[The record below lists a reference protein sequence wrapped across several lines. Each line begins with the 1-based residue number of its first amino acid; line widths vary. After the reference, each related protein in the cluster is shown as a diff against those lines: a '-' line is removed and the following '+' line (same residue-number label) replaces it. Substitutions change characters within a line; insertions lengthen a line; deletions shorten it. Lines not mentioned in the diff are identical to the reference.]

1 MVRENF
7 GEDILSEVTMS
18 VEYSKYYEEL
28 QEEPAR
34 GGYEQKLKTWRC
46 LKDPYCYLE
55 SKRSIHNAFEW
66 TEWPDVTFV
75 KVYDCLVLTVRL
87 YTRDQ
92 LKVD

>member
-34 GGYEQKLKTWRC
+34 GGYEQKLKT
-46 LKDPYCYLE
+46 
-55 SKRSIHNAFEW
+55 
-66 TEWPDVTFV
+66 
-75 KVYDCLVLTVRL
+75 
-87 YTRDQ
+87 
-92 LKVD
+92 